1 MAEPA
6 PPGELG
12 DLDAGH
18 AAAEGVDAPA
28 DPGPSQPSGIVGVL
42 LHTEPAL
49 SVSETER
56 ELGLSTGP
64 IDPAE
69 YLARFASELDIGQA
83 VEQRAREFAQQAR
96 ERGIDN
102 GRNPRGVAAGCLYAA
117 TRAANETLT
126 QQEIAAVADVTPV
139 TLRTT
144 YTALDSEER
153 QDDSATQQTA

>member
-1 MAEPA
+1 MAEPK

-28 DPGPSQPSGIVGVL
+28 DPGPSKPSGIVGVL

-64 IDPAE
+64 AHFVV
-69 YLARFASELDIGQA
+69 A
-83 VEQRAREFAQQAR
+83 
-96 ERGIDN
+96 
-102 GRNPRGVAAGCLYAA
+102 GRK
-117 TRAANETLT
+117 
-126 QQEIAAVADVTPV
+126 
-139 TLRTT
+139 
-144 YTALDSEER
+144 ALDALIDGTTGSGTTVIEHVVAGTVSVVSDTSGDTSDDGGADTSEE
-153 QDDSATQQTA
+153 TAPIPADGGPA